1 MAGDTVD
8 KPDGTGEASE
18 TEQDDKT
25 LLQRIAREVVDF
37 GRWVVRTFF
46 LDPHSRALNALVDDL
61 GGTLKSTP
69 QLPTDLGLDQL
80 KTYIEAPRPG
90 LEAWIGA
97 IGDVRKLYES
107 VRAVA
112 EAIDLGPEATT
123 EEVAQ
128 SLLDLMASNYVRD
141 RWFQLYLW
149 MEFARFSTEPAT
161 LYGPQ
166 GTAGRRFYG
175 SLKALLKF
183 ALAPFSTLAG
193 PPMQTEADARKWS
206 DSTLLH
212 LAGILAFV
220 DPFLDPLS
228 HRAAREIGLDPPSQD
243 EDEALLRVFY
253 GWDQPPGAL
262 SDAQLAAPAADDLSE
277 RMLSV
282 QVQALAE
289 TFAAQGIQVQG
300 ALRFT
305 LAWVPAEQGGKGL
318 FVSLGGST
326 FRFGLDTGGAWAAQA
341 EARFDAPFSVQL
353 GGAEERFRTGGVIG
367 DGEAHADLSIAS
379 RPVPAGEHRFRLSL
393 GGDNGLQIGRI
404 ALSGTLGN
412 EGAKAQL
419 SFYDCRLAL
428 DGSSFDDFIGSLLPR
443 TQTSVEFS
451 FGTGVST
458 TDGLFTTAALATPTG
473 APAGTDSGSRD
484 ADGAPDGAPAVV
496 PPDLPVASSGL
507 QGGGIPLQIPVGK
520 SIGAVRLN
528 HVLLNLDR
536 ETEGDSPKALVQAAL
551 SFDAQI
557 GPVLASVA
565 RIGLKLAL
573 DFPEDQSQAN
583 LHFANLD
590 VGFLAPAGI
599 GLAVDARSVKG
610 GGFLFYDAAQQQYAG
625 VLELSLSGVIALKAI
640 GLLST
645 RLPDGSRGYSLLI
658 LVTAQS
664 AQPGGSLLELPMGW
678 RLTGLGGLIA
688 IHRTVDEDAVRAGL
702 KNHTLESILFP
713 NDPVKNAPTIIAAL
727 GRVFP
732 PRKGSYLLGFMVQLQ
747 WGMPTL
753 IEVNLGLIV
762 ELGGRNRFVVLG
774 RLTSI
779 LPRMDND
786 LLRLSLDAVGI
797 VDFDQGTV
805 AIDALLVDSRL
816 LRRFPLTGGAA
827 LRARWTSPR
836 SFALAAGGMHH
847 GFTPPAGFPPLDRL
861 ALSLTTGDNPRLTCE
876 AYYALTSNTVQWGA
890 HLDFYAAAFGFNV
903 QGEAGYDVLIQLSP
917 FHFLAEFYAGM
928 QLRKGSR
935 NLFKVKVEGALE
947 GPLPLA
953 VRAKCTFEILWWDV
967 SIRVNVTLVGGQAP
981 PLPAAVDAFAQL
993 RAALADTRS
1002 WSAEL
1007 PPAQTGIVTLR
1018 EAPADGVLRAHP
1030 LGTLTVRQGVVP
1042 LNLDR
1047 DIDKLG
1053 DAPVAGARR
1062 FTVTRVG
1069 IGSGGGSAE
1078 PGSAVL
1084 DDFAPAQFFEMSDE
1098 ARLASPSF
1106 ESMPAGM
1113 RIGSPELAFGF
1124 AQRAESA
1131 LEYETRVVDRKA
1143 ATPPPPPQV
1152 DYRLSVVLLQ
1162 LHARHGAA
1170 GRSPLRRER
1179 MATARPF
1186 ARIEPV
1192 RWTAVGDD
1200 LAPLPDGKRDVTFA
1214 EALGDARRGLRPQ
1227 GLVVRDFELTQ
1238 SGGQA

>member
-1 MAGDTVD
+1 M
-8 KPDGTGEASE
+8 
-18 TEQDDKT
+18 
-25 LLQRIAREVVDF
+25 
-37 GRWVVRTFF
+37 
-46 LDPHSRALNALVDDL
+46 
-61 GGTLKSTP
+61 
-69 QLPTDLGLDQL
+69 
-80 KTYIEAPRPG
+80 
-90 LEAWIGA
+90 
-97 IGDVRKLYES
+97 ES

-112 EAIDLGPEATT
+112 EAVDLGPEATT
-123 EEVAQ
+123 EEVLQ

-175 SLKALLKF
+175 SLKAILKF

-262 SDAQLAAPAADDLSE
+262 SDAQLAAPRRTTSPSACSRCRSRRWPRPSPRRAS
-277 RMLSV
+277 RS
-282 QVQALAE
+282 
-289 TFAAQGIQVQG
+289 QG

-318 FVSLGGST
+318 FVSVGGST
-326 FRFGLDTGGAWAAQA
+326 FRFGLDTGGVWAAQA

-379 RPVPAGEHRFRLSL
+379 KPVPAGEHRFRLSL

-458 TDGLFTTAALATPTG
+458 SDGLFTTAALATPSAAPLAQVRARGTPTARRGG
-473 APAGTDSGSRD
+473 APAI
-484 ADGAPDGAPAVV
+484 V
-496 PPDLPVASSGL
+496 PPRLPVASSGL

-573 DFPEDQSQAN
+573 DFPEDQAQAN

-645 RLPDGSRGYSLLI
+645 RLPDGSKGYSLLI

-713 NDPVKNAPTIIAAL
+713 KDPVKNAPTIIAAL

-747 WGMPTL
+747 WGVPTL

-779 LPRMDND
+779 LPRLDND

-816 LRRFPLTGGAA
+816 LRRFPLTGGGA

-836 SFALAAGGMHH
+836 SFALAVGGMHH
-847 GFTPPAGFPPLDRL
+847 GFTPPAGFPSLDRL

-876 AYYALTSNTVQWGA
+876 AYFALTSNTVQFGA
-890 HLDFYAAAFGFNV
+890 HANLYAAAFGFNV
-903 QGEAGYDVLIQLSP
+903 QGEAGYDVLIQL
-917 FHFLAEFYAGM
+917 HA
-928 QLRKGSR
+928 
-935 NLFKVKVEGALE
+935 V
-947 GPLPLA
+947 PLPGRVLRRDAAAQGLA
-953 VRAKCTFEILWWDV
+953 QPLQGQGGGGPGRPPAPRRAGEVHLRD
-967 SIRVNVTLVGGQAP
+967 SLVGRLHPGQRDPGGGPGPAP
-981 PLPAAVDAFAQL
+981 AGRGGCLRRSCARPSPIPAAGAPSC
-993 RAALADTRS
+993 R
-1002 WSAEL
+1002 
-1007 PPAQTGIVTLR
+1007 PAQTGIVTLR

-1030 LGTLTVRQGVVP
+1030 LGTLAVRQGVVP
-1042 LNLDR
+1042 LNLER

-1062 FTVTRVG
+1062 FTVTRVA
-1069 IGSGGGSAE
+1069 IGSGSG
-1078 PGSAVL
+1078 
-1084 DDFAPAQFFEMSDE
+1084 APSRA
-1098 ARLASPSF
+1098 ARCWTTS
-1106 ESMPAGM
+1106 
-1113 RIGSPELAFGF
+1113 
-1124 AQRAESA
+1124 
-1131 LEYETRVVDRKA
+1131 
-1143 ATPPPPPQV
+1143 PPPSSS
-1152 DYRLSVVLLQ
+1152 R
-1162 LHARHGAA
+1162 
-1170 GRSPLRRER
+1170 
-1179 MATARPF
+1179 
-1186 ARIEPV
+1186 
-1192 RWTAVGDD
+1192 
-1200 LAPLPDGKRDVTFA
+1200 
-1214 EALGDARRGLRPQ
+1214 
-1227 GLVVRDFELTQ
+1227 
-1238 SGGQA
+1238 